1 MLVRLFE
8 MHNLQT
14 QVLAKMVLCQWL
26 HNLFFTDFTASKTE
40 VEQHLKSVYSRTEAE
55 QREVVTLPPMKRPTA
70 PGCAFDMSDITIEE
84 VQYAVAA
91 AQTASRRS
99 KQRHLVPPVGLDC
112 EHQLRGAQRKWL
124 RCVRPGSNL
133 WRMGKAVALRS

>member
-55 QREVVTLPPMKRPTA
+55 QR
-70 PGCAFDMSDITIEE
+70 GGS
-84 VQYAVAA
+84 
-91 AQTASRRS
+91 TASDEETHGSR
-99 KQRHLVPPVGLDC
+99 V
-112 EHQLRGAQRKWL
+112 
-124 RCVRPGSNL
+124 CV
-133 WRMGKAVALRS
+133 